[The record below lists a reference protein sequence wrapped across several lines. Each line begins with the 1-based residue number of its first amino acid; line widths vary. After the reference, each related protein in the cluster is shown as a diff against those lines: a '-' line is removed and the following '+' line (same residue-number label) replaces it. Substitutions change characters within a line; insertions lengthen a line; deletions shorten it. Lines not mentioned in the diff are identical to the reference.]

1 MHQVSIREIKPGA
14 VLATN
19 INARGKVLFRRGHK
33 LLKRDID
40 FLRQIGLRSLP
51 LSDKD
56 GGTHRTGTIGEETRE
71 EAVSVVTDVLN
82 DFENLTPKKYEK
94 VRGIAEKIVDDI
106 LSTNDLKVQAH
117 DLRSHD
123 EYTYRHS
130 VNVTAISVSIAKL
143 LNWDARDLR
152 SLAAGAL
159 MHDIGKMKLP
169 YDVLRKEGVLDREER
184 LLVERHPVWG
194 FQLLSGKSC
203 GTPHEWAVARQ
214 HHETLDG
221 RGYPDG
227 RMDADM
233 HPWAKIV
240 AVADIWDA
248 LRSNRPYKN
257 GWPAD
262 KVLALLNSEEMKAK
276 LDSQALEVMN
286 QIAVPYPLGT
296 QVQLSNGEVAAVV
309 EQNPTDS
316 LLPTVRVIKDVSGK
330 EVGDSGSLYVLQ
342 NEYSITIHQTVVAG

>member
-1 MHQVSIREIKPGA
+1 MQQVSIKEVKAGA
-14 VLATN
+14 MLATN

-33 LLKRDID
+33 LQKRDID
-40 FLRQIGLRSLP
+40 FLRQMGLRSIP
-51 LSDKD
+51 ISDKD
-56 GGTHRTGTIGEETRE
+56 GGVHSTGTINEQTRE
-71 EAVSVVTDVLN
+71 EAVTVVTDVLN

-94 VRGIAEKIVDDI
+94 VRNVAEKIVDDV
-106 LSTNDLKVQAH
+106 LSVKDLKIQAH

-130 VNVTAISVSIAKL
+130 VNVTALSVSIAKL
-143 LNWDARDLR
+143 LNWDRRDLR

-169 YDVLRKEGVLDREER
+169 HEVLRKEGRLDREER
-184 LLVERHPVWG
+184 LLIERHPVWG
-194 FQLLSGKSC
+194 FQLLSEKSC

-227 RMDADM
+227 RMADDM

-248 LRSNRPYKN
+248 LRSNRPYKK

-262 KVLALLNSEEMKAK
+262 KVLALLNSEEMKTK
-276 LDSQALEVMN
+276 LDSKALEVFN
-286 QIAVPYPLGT
+286 SIAVPYPLGT
-296 QVQLSNGEVAAVV
+296 QVRLTNNEVAVVV
-309 EQNPTDS
+309 EQNPGNP
-316 LLPTVRVIKDVSGK
+316 LLPTVRMIKDSTGND
-330 EVGDSGSLYVLQ
+330 VGDGGDLYILQ
-342 NEYSITIHQTVVAG
+342 KEYAISISETLVAG

>member
-1 MHQVSIREIKPGA
+1 MQQVSIKEIKPGA
-14 VLATN
+14 ILATN
-19 INARGKVLFRRGHK
+19 INARGKVLYRRGHK

-51 LSDKD
+51 VSDKD
-56 GGTHRTGTIGEETRE
+56 GGTHTTGTIGEETRE

-82 DFENLTPKKYEK
+82 DFENLTPKKFEK
-94 VRGIAEKIVDDI
+94 VRYIAEKIVDDI
-106 LSTNDLKVQAH
+106 LSMKDLKIQAH

-130 VNVTAISVSIAKL
+130 VNVTALSVSIAKL

-169 YDVLRKEGVLDREER
+169 HDVLRKEGRLDREER
-184 LLVERHPVWG
+184 LMVERHPAWG
-194 FQLLSGKSC
+194 FQLLSEKSC

-227 RMDADM
+227 RMDSDM

-248 LRSNRPYKN
+248 LRSNRPYKK

-262 KVLALLNSEEMKAK
+262 KVLSLLNSEEMKTK
-276 LDSQALEVMN
+276 LDLRSLEVFN

-296 QVQLSNGEVAAVV
+296 QVRLTNNEVAVV
-309 EQNPTDS
+309 IEQNFSTP
-316 LLPTVRVIKDVSGK
+316 LLPTVRIIKDASGND
-330 EVGDSGSLYVLQ
+330 VGGSGDLYVLQ
-342 NEYSITIHQTVVAG
+342 KEYAISISETLVAG